1 MVVWR
6 SFGSYL
12 RCQGVPF
19 ELLFVGDVSPGLEGS
34 LMDGYLDKLV
44 RCAWE
49 YGVGFCSII
58 ALSVTMV
65 KRDVPY

>member
-6 SFGSYL
+6 AFGFDLGS
-12 RCQGVPF
+12 QGVPF
-19 ELLFVGDVSPGLEGS
+19 ELFFVGDVSPCLEGS
-34 LMDGYLDKLV
+34 LVDGYLDKLV
-44 RCAWE
+44 RCARE
-49 YGVGFCSII
+49 YGVGFRSII

>member
-1 MVVWR
+1 M
-6 SFGSYL
+6 
-12 RCQGVPF
+12 
-19 ELLFVGDVSPGLEGS
+19 GDVSPGLEGS
-34 LMDGYLDKLV
+34 LVDGYLDKLV
-44 RCAWE
+44 RCARE